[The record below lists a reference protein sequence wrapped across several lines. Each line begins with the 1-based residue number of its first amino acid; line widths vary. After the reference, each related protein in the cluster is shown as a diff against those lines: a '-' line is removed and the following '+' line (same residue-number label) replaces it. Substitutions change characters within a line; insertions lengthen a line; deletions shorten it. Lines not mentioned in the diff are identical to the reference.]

1 MRRYLA
7 ELGLTLRPQRFR
19 ISGKT
24 FDRTR
29 VQALV
34 SRADPRVLI
43 ARQHHIVT
51 DLFLGI
57 AIDCSGSMQ
66 AGENIEKAKMFGR
79 CWRGGARLA
88 GIDVRLFG
96 FTDHVIYDAGDATRC
111 AVHGLRADG
120 GNNDAA
126 GLWHAAQTALASRRK
141 AKLLVMISDGLPT
154 QCTVERCA
162 AW

>member
-1 MRRYLA
+1 
-7 ELGLTLRPQRFR
+7 
-19 ISGKT
+19 
-24 FDRTR
+24 
-29 VQALV
+29 
-34 SRADPRVLI
+34 
-43 ARQHHIVT
+43 VT
-51 DLFLGI
+51 DLFPGHRDRLFRVD
-57 AIDCSGSMQ
+57 ASGREYREGEDVRGA
-66 AGENIEKAKMFGR
+66 AGGGGR
-79 CWRGGARLA
+79 AGLA